1 VSGSAPEAERAAV
14 VALLGLPGM
23 GPFRLRA
30 LVAHAGDPVAAWE
43 LAGRGVPDQ
52 VDLRCVRRRDELVD
66 GWRAAVRRTD
76 PDHLLEH
83 HRRADVEVVLP
94 ADPDWPVPLADDPEP
109 PAALFVQ
116 GDVALLAEAGV
127 AVVGTRRCTAAGAQV
142 ARRLG
147 AGLADAAVTVVSG
160 LALGIDGAAHRG
172 VLDAGGAPLAVVG
185 SGLDH
190 VYPPRNRD
198 LWLRVAAEGA
208 LVSESPLGRPPER
221 WRFPARNRIIAGLSR
236 AVVVV
241 ESRDRGG
248 SMLTAGEALDRGIPV
263 LAVPGPV
270 LTEHSAGTN
279 RLITEGATLVRDVAD
294 VLVAVGFAR
303 HPAPTRPGRGGGA
316 GAAAGDPVDPTTSA
330 VAAVLSPAPV
340 SAERVAGAAGVG
352 VVEALTALAR
362 LEGAG
367 RVRRVPGGYEAVV
380 S

>member
-1 VSGSAPEAERAAV
+1 MSPAVPEAQRAATA
-14 VALLGLPGM
+14 ALLGLPGM
-23 GPFRLRA
+23 GPFRYRA
-30 LVAHAGDPVAAWE
+30 LVTHAGDAVAAWE
-43 LAGRGVPDQ
+43 LAMRGVPEPL
-52 VDLRCVRRRDELVD
+52 DLRSVRRRSELVD
-66 GWRAAVRRTD
+66 GWRAAARRTD
-76 PDHLLEH
+76 PAAVLEH
-83 HRRADVEVVLP
+83 HREAGVEVLLP
-94 ADPDWPVPLADDPEP
+94 ADAAWPARLADDPEP

-116 GDVALLAEAGV
+116 GDLGLLAVPGV
-127 AVVGTRRCTAAGAQV
+127 AVVGTRRCTAAGAHV

-147 AGLADAAVTVVSG
+147 AGLADAGLTVVSG

-172 VLDAGGAPLAVVG
+172 VLDAGGRPLAVVG

-198 LWLRVAAEGA
+198 LWLRIATEGA
-208 LVSESPLGRPPER
+208 LVSECPLGRPPER
-221 WRFPARNRIIAGLSR
+221 WRFPARNRIIAGLSD

-248 SMLTAGEALDRGIPV
+248 SMLTAEEALDRGIPV

-294 VLVAVGFAR
+294 VLAAVGVAC
-303 HPAPTRPGRGGGA
+303 PRPGDGP
-316 GAAAGDPVDPTTSA
+316 AARPPLGEPVDPTTAA

-362 LEGAG
+362 LEAAG
-367 RVRRVPGGYEAVV
+367 RARRVAGGYEAVV